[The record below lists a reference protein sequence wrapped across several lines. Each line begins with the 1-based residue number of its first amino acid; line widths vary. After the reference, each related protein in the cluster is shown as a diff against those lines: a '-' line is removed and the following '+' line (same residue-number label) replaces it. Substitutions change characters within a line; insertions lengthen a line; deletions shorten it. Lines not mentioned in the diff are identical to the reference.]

1 MKGRTQILSMLLVSS
16 FSGAASAAP
25 AIEAT
30 TLKVGR
36 ANEQAMLPAATTVEF
51 RVTLS
56 DRRILGLSKD
66 SIITAWTDD
75 TGTDLLKP
83 VEPPTEVTG
92 MGDQVSTSV
101 VNNIRHSR
109 VSVGEDGESILITAV
124 APALPSRGSG
134 SLSLDGD
141 LILEVAGDEE
151 RTVTLEGASLEADSF
166 GRIRLD
172 VDGTQVSCRR
182 DSASGSGAERVS
194 EFYCFSR
201 DLRPLR
207 FVARGSD
214 GVAIPAG
221 DERPN
226 LIVVGQT
233 AKVDID
239 VVLPVAEHLEVP
251 LNLDLGLGLGG

>member
-1 MKGRTQILSMLLVSS
+1 MKRRSHILPLLLVSL

-25 AIEAT
+25 AIEAI
-30 TLKVGR
+30 TLEVGR
-36 ANEQAMLPAATTVEF
+36 AKEQAMLPAATTVEF

-56 DRRILGLSKD
+56 DRRVLGLSKD

-75 TGTDLLKP
+75 TGADLLKP
-83 VEPPTEVTG
+83 VEPPTEAMG
-92 MGDQVSTSV
+92 MGQASTSV
-101 VNNIRHSR
+101 INNIRHSR
-109 VSVGEDGESILITAV
+109 VSVGEDGESILVTAV
-124 APALPSRGSG
+124 TPALPSRGSG
-134 SLSLDGD
+134 SLSLEGN

-182 DSASGSGAERVS
+182 DSASGSGAGRVS

-226 LIVVGQT
+226 LIVIGQT
-233 AKVDID
+233 AEVDID
-239 VVLPVAEHLEVP
+239 VVLPVAENLQVP
-251 LNLDLGLGLGG
+251 LDLDLGLGLGG